1 MERVKIWNE
10 HNQEISERK
19 GRGLFA
25 DELLRQFPNL
35 PMEEE
40 GRLHDPQLRENF
52 IERVFIFRKLRAL
65 FAARWTV

>member
-1 MERVKIWNE
+1 
-10 HNQEISERK
+10 
-19 GRGLFA
+19 
-25 DELLRQFPNL
+25 
-35 PMEEE
+35 MEEE